1 MINVNENGYSEV
13 MDEVITFVE
22 ELNFEDTK
30 RLIMNYIPEQDRII
44 KSGYDDSEF
53 IYNANNPPDNFKKS
67 TSNLITDYPKLNLI
81 KFRMEEHARYENGG
95 PLDYKMMAFLILP
108 EAFVE
113 IIQAEITVDNEEE
126 NSFDD
131 RFKVDLEI
139 KISELSNENLNEA
152 VETTDVPE
160 EDESPAFDETEI
172 EYLHALNV
180 LKRLGEDPRGIII
193 EYVNNLDVN

>member
-1 MINVNENGYSEV
+1 M
-13 MDEVITFVE
+13 
-22 ELNFEDTK
+22 
-30 RLIMNYIPEQDRII
+30 
-44 KSGYDDSEF
+44 
-53 IYNANNPPDNFKKS
+53 
-67 TSNLITDYPKLNLI
+67 
-81 KFRMEEHARYENGG
+81 
-95 PLDYKMMAFLILP
+95 
-108 EAFVE
+108 
-113 IIQAEITVDNEEE
+113 DNEEE

-139 KISELSNENLNEA
+139 KIWELINENLNEA

-160 EDESPAFDETEI
+160 EDESPVFDETEI